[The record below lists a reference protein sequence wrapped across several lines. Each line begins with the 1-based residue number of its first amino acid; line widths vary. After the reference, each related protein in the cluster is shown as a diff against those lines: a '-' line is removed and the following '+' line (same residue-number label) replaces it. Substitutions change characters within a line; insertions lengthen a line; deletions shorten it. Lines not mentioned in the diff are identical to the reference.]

1 MQCRNGKRTG
11 AAAIKVAVDLFKEG
25 IVTKDEAIGKVEA
38 THLDQLLHPQFAD
51 EAKYKDRVLGKGL
64 PASPGAAV
72 GQIVFTPEEAEQ
84 FKAKV
89 HPTPSHSTPPMLCEA
104 SFNMKAYHTHLA
116 HGQHLARPYSAF
128 FFRCGIVRRAERASL
143 FARRHRRR
151 TSAACMLPKAF

>member
-1 MQCRNGKRTG
+1 MRRGGGGGGAQCRNGKRTG

-51 EAKYKDRVLGKGL
+51 ESKYKARVLGKGL

-89 HPTPSHSTPPMLCEA
+89 GPLPPTSFHPPNLSPH
-104 SFNMKAYHTHLA
+104 
-116 HGQHLARPYSAF
+116 
-128 FFRCGIVRRAERASL
+128 
-143 FARRHRRR
+143 
-151 TSAACMLPKAF
+151 